1 MVSKRKT
8 LVQPGLPR
16 TGKTKSK
23 LHTSA
28 VSLPSKLRT
37 TEVVPADIPSIA
49 EAFNSII
56 RHDEPST
63 SRSQQQKKADFIAAV
78 QSAPHPYMIKS
89 KSHLRREKRKVKT
102 LNSSTNL
109 QSLENALETILPDVD
124 RSEEHDG
131 TNGKMAVNGEGE
143 KRKVKKDKEVKKIGE
158 GKGRTLGEKKRRDV
172 IQEASKRIPAVL
184 SHPAYKSNPWAAIR
198 EHVGNTIVAKDKNG
212 SVKH

>member
-1 MVSKRKT
+1 M
-8 LVQPGLPR
+8 PR
-16 TGKTKSK
+16 AGKTKSR

-37 TEVVPADIPSIA
+37 AEVVPADIPSLA
-49 EAFNSII
+49 EPPHSII
-56 RHDEPST
+56 QNDEPSS

-89 KSHLRREKRKVKT
+89 KSHLRREKRKVKSQ
-102 LNSSTNL
+102 NSSTNL

-131 TNGKMAVNGEGE
+131 ANGKMAVKGEGE

-198 EHVGNTIVAKDKNG
+198 EHVGNTIVAKDNNG
-212 SVKH
+212 SVKN